1 MIAELKSELQEA
13 TERESK
19 ASSELQDQE
28 GETKDELRKLKAQV
42 DELSSEQKDWFE
54 KQRDYEAKL
63 GKAAKD
69 LAEAQ
74 AAVSEIEH
82 KRKSAD
88 GNRTE
93 LEVLKAKLAAAE
105 KMVTEKSKAA
115 DKQAQLVREELQAE
129 IEDLKRD
136 HERDITK
143 RDQDQKT
150 QGEAYKYKLQYL
162 ELSQKELQKE
172 RKKWQEKEREYEKAV
187 ISITTELREL
197 KLEHQ
202 QAVDLH
208 EAYKAHVEAKES
220 ARTQESG
227 TWDIKKQ
234 AMAAE
239 HQLGI
244 RQSETSKNGRIAQLE
259 REVAK
264 LKIEL
269 EDAQEEVERLTL
281 ALEGSDR
288 GHSAEASKPA
298 STEA

>member
-1 MIAELKSELQEA
+1 M
-13 TERESK
+13 
-19 ASSELQDQE
+19 
-28 GETKDELRKLKAQV
+28 
-42 DELSSEQKDWFE
+42 
-54 KQRDYEAKL
+54 
-63 GKAAKD
+63 
-69 LAEAQ
+69 AEAQ
-74 AAVSEIEH
+74 AALSDVEH

-93 LEVLKAKLAAAE
+93 LEVLKAKLAASEKLVAE
-105 KMVTEKSKAA
+105 KAKSA
-115 DKQAQLVREELQAE
+115 DKQVQLVREELQAE
-129 IEDLKRD
+129 IEELKKD
-136 HERDITK
+136 HERDLAK

-162 ELSQKELQKE
+162 ELSQKELQSE

-187 ISITTELREL
+187 VSITTELREL

-208 EAYKAHVEAKES
+208 EAFKAHVEAKES
-220 ARTQESG
+220 ARTQESSN
-227 TWDIKKQ
+227 WDIKKQ

-239 HQLGI
+239 HQLGL
-244 RQSETSKNGRIAQLE
+244 RQSETTKNGRIAQLE

-281 ALEGSDR
+281 ALEGSER
-288 GHSAEASKPA
+288 GVDSSKAASA
-298 STEA
+298 